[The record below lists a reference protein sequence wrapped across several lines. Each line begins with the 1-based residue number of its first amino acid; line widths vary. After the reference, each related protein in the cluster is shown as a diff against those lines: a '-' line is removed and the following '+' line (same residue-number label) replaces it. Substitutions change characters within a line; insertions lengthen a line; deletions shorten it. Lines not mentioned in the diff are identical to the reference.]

1 MKEYFGLQLKR
12 ANRWLQDSG
21 FNPLLAL
28 GLSLAV
34 FGLLSIY
41 LFYKT
46 PYAVYVYLLISLFFT
61 ATLSEEKRNEWLE
74 YCFRKADYKKLR
86 IVENSL
92 AALPFLL
99 FLIVRSYFWFALLLE
114 ILSVLLVLLRLKTT
128 VHFTLPTPFYKRP
141 FEFTVGFRNTFFLFP
156 VAYLLTAISI
166 MAGNFNLGIFS
177 LLLSFLVVLTYFTK
191 VESENYVWVYNLSA
205 GGFLWKKLRMAL
217 LFATLLALPIIL
229 SLGIYFYSD
238 MLYLLLFLLLGYV
251 YLIGMVLGKY
261 ASFPERLSLPKS
273 ILLGIC
279 IVFPQGLLILV
290 PIFYKQSVS
299 RLNRLLQR

>member
-12 ANRWLQDSG
+12 TNRWFKDNG
-21 FNPLLAL
+21 FNPLLAY
-28 GLSLAV
+28 GLSLVV
-34 FGLLSIY
+34 FVLLSIY

-46 PYAVYVYLLISLFFT
+46 PYAPYIYLLISLFLT
-61 ATLSEEKRNEWLE
+61 AKLSEDKRNEWLE

-92 AALPFLL
+92 AAMPFLL
-99 FLIVRSYFWFALLLE
+99 FLIARSHFWFALLLGL
-114 ILSVLLVLLRLKTT
+114 LSVLLALLRLKTT
-128 VHFTLPTPFYKRP
+128 VHFTLTTPFYQRP

-166 MAGNFNLGIFS
+166 MAGNFNLGVFS
-177 LLLSFLVVLTYFTK
+177 LLLVFLVVLTYFTK
-191 VESENYVWVYNLSA
+191 VESEYYVWVYNLSA

-217 LFATLLALPIIL
+217 LFTTLLALPTIL

-238 MLYLLLFLLLGYV
+238 ILYLLLFLLLGYV
-251 YLIGMVLGKY
+251 YLVGMVLGKY

-279 IVFPQGLLILV
+279 IAFPQGLLILV